1 VPRDQLPLSIEVG
14 VEDATAPAG
23 AARLPTRVAPMHPSP
38 GFAPFDDPDY
48 LFEPW
53 WPGVRALAWV
63 EDGLLVR
70 LQAEGL
76 ADALAAFGELAEELP
91 GRLMAD
97 GVILDGWLLALDD
110 GGWLDAD
117 LLRRRLAGDRGAGR
131 PAFVASDLLAADG
144 VAWTRRPF
152 GTRRRHLESVLLD
165 GDRCVVSHALVGEG
179 TLLAEALAR
188 FGLEAISARRLD
200 ARHRSGLAGDAW
212 LRVPVAPALSPE
224 RPRLALIQRLP
235 FADEPPV
242 PDGRG

>member
-1 VPRDQLPLSIEVG
+1 MPREQLPLSIEVG
-14 VEDATAPAG
+14 VDDPSSTPTAE
-23 AARLPTRVAPMHPSP
+23 RLPARVAPMQPSP
-38 GFAPFDDPDY
+38 GFAPFDDDAY

-63 EDGLLVR
+63 EGGVLGR

-91 GRLMAD
+91 ERLMDD
-97 GVILDGWLLALDD
+97 GVILDGWLLALDE
-110 GGWLDAD
+110 GGWLDSE
-117 LLRRRLAGDRGAGR
+117 LLRRRLAGDRLAGR
-131 PAFVASDLLAADG
+131 PAFVASDLLAAGG
-144 VAWTRRPF
+144 VSWTRRPF
-152 GTRRRHLESVLLD
+152 AARRRHLESILRD
-165 GDRCVVSHALVGEG
+165 GDRCVVSHAMVGEG

-200 ARHRSGLAGDAW
+200 ARHRAGAAGEAW

-235 FADEPPV
+235 FAEDVPP
-242 PDGRG
+242 G

>member
-1 VPRDQLPLSIEVG
+1 MPREQLPLSIEVG
-14 VEDATAPAG
+14 TDEPAAPNG
-23 AARLPTRVAPMHPSP
+23 ADRLPARIAPMQPSP

-53 WPGVRALAWV
+53 WPGVRALAWAEAGV
-63 EDGLLVR
+63 LTR

-91 GRLMAD
+91 GQLIED
-97 GVILDGWLLALDD
+97 GVILDGWLLALDE
-110 GGWLDAD
+110 GGWLDAE
-117 LLRRRLAGDRGAGR
+117 LLRRRLAGDRDAGR
-131 PAFVASDLLAADG
+131 PAFVATDLLAAGG
-144 VAWTRRPF
+144 VPWTRRPF
-152 GTRRRHLESVLLD
+152 ATRRTHLESVLLD

-200 ARHRSGLAGDAW
+200 ARHRSGPAGDAW
-212 LRVPVAPALSPE
+212 LRVPVAPTLSPE

-235 FADEPPV
+235 FAAEDV
-242 PDGRG
+242 AG